1 MHIILYIAAFWYVLV
16 ATLLFKTWLTY
27 MDIDQEMTFNQQI
40 LSWFMLLLT
49 STFWVVFLPLTYL
62 ELLRK
67 QSTVEAKNTETMK
80 FNLRN

>member
-1 MHIILYIAAFWYVLV
+1 MHIILYVAAFWYVLV

>member
-1 MHIILYIAAFWYVLV
+1 MHILLYIAAFWYVLI
-16 ATLLFKTWLTY
+16 ATLLFKTWLAY

-49 STFWVVFLPLTYL
+49 STFWVFFLPLIYL
-62 ELLRK
+62 ELLKK
-67 QSTVEAKNTETMK
+67 QSVAEAKTTEAMK